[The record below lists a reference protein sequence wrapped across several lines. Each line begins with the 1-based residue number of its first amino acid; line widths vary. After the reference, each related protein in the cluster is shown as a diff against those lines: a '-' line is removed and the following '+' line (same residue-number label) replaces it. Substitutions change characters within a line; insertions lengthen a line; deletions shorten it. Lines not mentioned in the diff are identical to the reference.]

1 MWSKMEWYK
10 MFTID
15 RNEMCCPVDAVNMDD
30 AYSALMLLIK
40 LWAHQPHPSVFI
52 WLVPNTIE
60 PVYNGAWVIGAS
72 EVERE
77 EGEDP
82 HDLQA
87 AHRVCFWVHIHECT
101 VIPWTFISPERCG
114 ANDLLSHAMDATS
127 ITGRIEQCAC
137 RVNHLDLAI
146 VVGIVVLWN
155 VEQIV
160 LVAIILVL
168 LLEEKHPK

>member
-1 MWSKMEWYK
+1 MEWYK

-15 RNEMCCPVDAVNMDD
+15 RNEMCRPVDAVNMDD

-101 VIPWTFISPERCG
+101 VIPWTFISPDVTEFVPLH
-114 ANDLLSHAMDATS
+114 DIPYILLSPDGGPYFS
-127 ITGRIEQCAC
+127 IDEF
-137 RVNHLDLAI
+137 LASPDRYPNPSTFVPDSSHI
-146 VVGIVVLWN
+146 
-155 VEQIV
+155 
-160 LVAIILVL
+160 
-168 LLEEKHPK
+168 